1 MRYYKEI
8 KWYQYE
14 GKNVHWKYFVF
25 QITETKSQQE
35 SIYTEYLQ
43 RDDLCSDIQREK
55 VLYKDA
61 FTITTK
67 NWTLFSCCF

>member
-8 KWYQYE
+8 KWYFQYE
-14 GKNVHWKYFVF
+14 GGKVHWKYFVF

-43 RDDLCSDIQREK
+43 RDGLCGDIQRESK
-55 VLYKDA
+55 TFNFIFMLLL
-61 FTITTK
+61 
-67 NWTLFSCCF
+67 TLLLFF